1 MKKNP
6 IKKILEPIIK
16 IFDKIIIVP
25 ITKVIL
31 TISKKFGDSGKNL
44 EKFLSKSN
52 NLLFISLAL
61 AVILFIVIDQKII
74 YYSESS
80 AEVLSNQP
88 VKAIYNEE
96 AYVIEG
102 LPESVDITLIG
113 NKANLYIAKQSGT
126 NEVTLD
132 LTDLK
137 AGTHKV
143 EFKYNQGISSVDYKV
158 NPSYATVIIHNKASL
173 ATTMTIDILNKDK
186 LNNKLILNNIN
197 VEDDSVV
204 VKGAEKQIKQV
215 ATVKALLDIN
225 NIPTQEIGKKTI
237 KDVPLKAYD
246 EDGNV
251 VNVELVPAKVDVNVE
266 ISSPSKELPIKVI
279 PKGNVAF
286 GKAISTIK
294 TSETKAIVYGEA
306 NSLESLNYIPVEID
320 VTDLAKNTEYKLE
333 IPKPV
338 GVKSMSVNNVT
349 VNISLDNVSDKDIDN
364 VAIET
369 KNLGSE
375 YKVSAASSEDS
386 FVQVNVKGV
395 SSVIDQITADNITAY
410 IDLQGYTEGEYDVD
424 VNVEGTDLRVEYV
437 SKTKK
442 VKVKITKK

>member
-25 ITKVIL
+25 ITKVII

-251 VNVELVPAKVDVNVE
+251 VNLEIVPAKVDVNVE

-306 NSLESLNYIPVEID
+306 SSLETLNYIPVEID

>member
-25 ITKVIL
+25 ITKVII

-137 AGTHKV
+137 AGTRKV
-143 EFKYNQGISSVDYKV
+143 EFKYNQGRSSVDYKV

-251 VNVELVPAKVDVNVE
+251 VNVEIVPAKVDVNVE

-306 NSLESLNYIPVEID
+306 SSLETLNYIPVEID

>member
-1 MKKNP
+1 MKNNP
-6 IKKILEPIIK
+6 IKKIFQPIITF
-16 IFDKIIIVP
+16 FDKIIVIP

-31 TISKKFGDSGKNL
+31 SISKKFENSGKNF

-61 AVILFIVIDQKII
+61 AVIIFIVIDQKII

-126 NEVTLD
+126 NDVTLD
-132 LTDLK
+132 LTELK

-158 NPSYATVIIHNKASL
+158 NPSYATVIIHNKVSL
-173 ATTMTIDILNKDK
+173 ATTMTIDVLNQDK
-186 LNNKLILNNIN
+186 LDSKLIINDIN

-204 VKGAEKQIKQV
+204 VKGAEKQIKKV
-215 ATVKALLDIN
+215 ASVKALLDVN
-225 NIPTQEIGKKTI
+225 NIPTQEIGKKVV
-237 KDVPLKAYD
+237 KDIPLKAYD

-251 VNVELVPAKVDVNVE
+251 IDVEIVPSKIDVNVD
-266 ISSPSKELPIKVI
+266 ITSPSKELPIKVI

-294 TSETKAIVYGEA
+294 TNESKITVYGSSS
-306 NSLESLNYIPVEID
+306 SLDSLNYIPVEID

-338 GVKSMSVNNVT
+338 GVKSMSVNNIT
-349 VNISLDNVSDKDIDN
+349 VNISLDNVSDKDIN
-364 VAIET
+364 NIAIET
-369 KNLGSE
+369 KNLGND
-375 YKVSAASSEDS
+375 YKVSAVSSEDS

-410 IDLQGYTEGEYDVD
+410 IDLKGYTEGEYEVD
-424 VNVEGTDLRVEYV
+424 VNVEGTDVRVEYV

>member
-25 ITKVIL
+25 ITKIIL

-306 NSLESLNYIPVEID
+306 SSLETLNYIPVEID

-349 VNISLDNVSDKDIDN
+349 VNISLDNVSDKDINN

-369 KNLGSE
+369 KNLGNE

>member
-25 ITKVIL
+25 ITKVII

-80 AEVLSNQP
+80 AEVLSYQP

-306 NSLESLNYIPVEID
+306 SSLEALNYIPVEID

-349 VNISLDNVSDKDIDN
+349 VNISLDNVSDKDINN

-375 YKVSAASSEDS
+375 YKVNAVSSEDS

>member
-25 ITKVIL
+25 ITKVII

-80 AEVLSNQP
+80 AEVLSYQP

-246 EDGNV
+246 ENGNV

-306 NSLESLNYIPVEID
+306 SSLEALNYIPVEID

-349 VNISLDNVSDKDIDN
+349 VNISLDNVSDKDINN

-375 YKVSAASSEDS
+375 YKVSAVSSEDS

-395 SSVIDQITADNITAY
+395 SSVIDQITSDNITAY

>member
-6 IKKILEPIIK
+6 IKKLLNPIIK
-16 IFDKIIIVP
+16 VFDKIIIVP
-25 ITKVIL
+25 VTKIIV
-31 TISKKFGDSGKNL
+31 TISKKFENSGRSM

-61 AVILFIVIDQKII
+61 AVGIFIIIDQKII

-158 NPSYATVIIHNKASL
+158 NPSYATVIIHNKKSIQ
-173 ATTMTIDILNKDK
+173 TTMTVDVLNKDK
-186 LNNKLILNNIN
+186 LNSKLILSNIN
-197 VEDDSVV
+197 VENDEVV
-204 VKGAEKQIKQV
+204 VKGAEKQIKKV
-215 ATVKALLDIN
+215 ASVKALLDVN

-237 KDVPLKAYD
+237 KDVLLKAYD

-251 VNVELVPAKVDVNVE
+251 IDVEIVPAKVDVNVE

-286 GKAISTIK
+286 GKAISVIK
-294 TSETKAIVYGEA
+294 TSETKATVYGEA
-306 NSLESLNYIPVEID
+306 SALEALNYIPVEID

-338 GVKSMSVNNVT
+338 GVKSMSANNIT
-349 VNISLDNVSDKDIDN
+349 VNISLDDVSDKDIGN

-375 YKVSAASSEDS
+375 YKVSAVSSEDS

-395 SSVIDQITADNITAY
+395 SNVIDQITADNVNAY
-410 IDLQGYTEGEYDVD
+410 IDLQGYTEGEYEVD

>member
-1 MKKNP
+1 MKSNP
-6 IKKILEPIIK
+6 IKKIFQPIFKFI
-16 IFDKIIIVP
+16 DKIIIIP
-25 ITKVIL
+25 ITKMIVIL
-31 TISKKFGDSGKNL
+31 SKKFGNSGKNL

-61 AVILFIVIDQKII
+61 ALTIFVIIDQKII

-80 AEVLSNQP
+80 AEVLPKQP

-102 LPESVDITLIG
+102 LPETVDITLIG

-158 NPSYATVIIHNKASL
+158 NPSYATVIIHNKVSKA
-173 ATTMTIDILNKDK
+173 ATLTIDTLNKDK
-186 LNNKLILNNIN
+186 LDSKLIINNIN
-197 VEDDSVV
+197 VDDDSVV
-204 VKGAEKQIKQV
+204 VKGAEKQIKKV
-215 ATVKALLDIN
+215 ASVKALLDIN
-225 NIPTQEIGKKTI
+225 NISTQEIGKKTI

-246 EDGNV
+246 DAGDV
-251 VNVELVPAKVDVNVE
+251 IDVEIVPAKVDINIE

-294 TSETKAIVYGEA
+294 TNESKLIVYGDA
-306 NSLESLNYIPVEID
+306 SSLEALNYVPVEID
-320 VTDLAKNTEYKLE
+320 VTDLAKNTQYKLE

-338 GVKSMSVNNVT
+338 GIKSMSVNNLT
-349 VNISLDNVSDKDIDN
+349 VDIGLDDVSDKDIDN

-375 YKVSAASSEDS
+375 YKVSAVSSEDS
-386 FVQVNVKGV
+386 FVQVNIKGV
-395 SSVIDQITADNITAY
+395 SSVIDQITSDNITAY
-410 IDLQGYTEGEYDVD
+410 IDLEGYTEGEHEVD
-424 VNVEGTDLRVEYV
+424 VKVEGTDVRVEYIP
-437 SKTKK
+437 KTKK
-442 VKVKITKK
+442 VKVKITRK

>member
-25 ITKVIL
+25 ITKVII

-80 AEVLSNQP
+80 AEVLSNQQ

-251 VNVELVPAKVDVNVE
+251 INVELVPAKVDVNVE

-306 NSLESLNYIPVEID
+306 SSLETLNYIPVEID

-349 VNISLDNVSDKDIDN
+349 VNISLDNVSDKDINN

>member
-6 IKKILEPIIK
+6 IKKIFEPIIK

-25 ITKVIL
+25 ITKVII

-215 ATVKALLDIN
+215 ATVKALLDID

-251 VNVELVPAKVDVNVE
+251 VNVEIVPAKVDVNVE

-306 NSLESLNYIPVEID
+306 SSLETLNYIPVEID

-349 VNISLDNVSDKDIDN
+349 VNIALDNVSDKDINN

>member
-25 ITKVIL
+25 ITKVII

-80 AEVLSNQP
+80 AEVLSYQP

-246 EDGNV
+246 ENGNV

-306 NSLESLNYIPVEID
+306 SSLEALNYIPVEID

-349 VNISLDNVSDKDIDN
+349 VNISLDNVSDKDINN

-375 YKVSAASSEDS
+375 YKVSAVSSEDS

>member
-6 IKKILEPIIK
+6 IKKILQPIIK
-16 IFDKIIIVP
+16 IIDKIIIIP
-25 ITKVIL
+25 ITKVIV

-61 AVILFIVIDQKII
+61 AVTIFIVIDQKII

-80 AEVLSNQP
+80 AEVLSKQP

-158 NPSYATVIIHNKASL
+158 NPSYATVIIHNKSSL
-173 ATTMTIDILNKDK
+173 ATTMTIDVLNKDK
-186 LNNKLILNNIN
+186 LNNKLILSNIN

-204 VKGAEKQIKQV
+204 VKGAEKQIKKV
-215 ATVKALLDIN
+215 ATVKALLDVN
-225 NIPTQEIGKKTI
+225 NVPTQEIGKKVI

-251 VNVELVPAKVDVNVE
+251 VNVELVPSKIDVNVE

-294 TSETKAIVYGEA
+294 TSETKATVYGEA
-306 NSLESLNYIPVEID
+306 SSLEELNYIPVEID

-333 IPKPV
+333 VPKPV
-338 GVKSMSVNNVT
+338 GVKSMNVNNIT

-369 KNLGSE
+369 KNLGTE
-375 YKVSAASSEDS
+375 YKVSAVSSEDS

-410 IDLQGYTEGEYDVD
+410 IDLQGYTEGEYEVD

>member
-306 NSLESLNYIPVEID
+306 SSLEALNYIPVEID

>member
-25 ITKVIL
+25 ITKVII

>member
-25 ITKVIL
+25 ITKVII
-31 TISKKFGDSGKNL
+31 TISKKFGNSGKNL

-80 AEVLSNQP
+80 AEVLSYQP

-306 NSLESLNYIPVEID
+306 SSLEALNYIPVEID

-349 VNISLDNVSDKDIDN
+349 VNISLDNVSDKDINN

-375 YKVSAASSEDS
+375 YKVNAVSSEDS

>member
-25 ITKVIL
+25 ITKIIL

-251 VNVELVPAKVDVNVE
+251 INVELVPAKVDVNVE

-306 NSLESLNYIPVEID
+306 SSLETLNYIPVEID

-349 VNISLDNVSDKDIDN
+349 VNISLDNVSDKDINN

>member
-6 IKKILEPIIK
+6 IKKILYPIINF
-16 IFDKIIIVP
+16 FDKIIVIP

-31 TISKKFGDSGKNL
+31 KISKKFGDSGKNF

-61 AVILFIVIDQKII
+61 AVIIFIVIDQKII

-126 NEVTLD
+126 NDVTLD
-132 LTDLK
+132 LTELK

-158 NPSYATVIIHNKASL
+158 NPSYATVIIHNKVSL
-173 ATTMTIDILNKDK
+173 ATTMTIDVLNQDK
-186 LNNKLILNNIN
+186 LDSKLIINDIN

-204 VKGAEKQIKQV
+204 VKGAEKQIKKV
-215 ATVKALLDIN
+215 ASVKALLDVN
-225 NIPTQEIGKKTI
+225 NIPTQEIGKKVV
-237 KDVPLKAYD
+237 KDIPLKAYD

-251 VNVELVPAKVDVNVE
+251 IDVEIVPAKIDVNVD
-266 ISSPSKELPIKVI
+266 ITSPSKELPIKVI

-294 TSETKAIVYGEA
+294 TSESKVIAYGSQS
-306 NSLESLNYIPVEID
+306 SLDSLNFIPVEID

-338 GVKSMSVNNVT
+338 GVKSMSVNNIT
-349 VNISLDNVSDKDIDN
+349 VNISLDNVSDKDIN
-364 VAIET
+364 NIAIET

-386 FVQVNVKGV
+386 FIQVNVKGV

-410 IDLQGYTEGEYDVD
+410 IDLKGYTEGEYEVD
-424 VNVEGTDLRVEYV
+424 VNVEGTDVRVEYV

>member
-25 ITKVIL
+25 ITKIIL

-80 AEVLSNQP
+80 AEVLSNQQ

-251 VNVELVPAKVDVNVE
+251 INVELVPAKVDVNVE

-306 NSLESLNYIPVEID
+306 SSLETLNYIPVEID

-349 VNISLDNVSDKDIDN
+349 VNISLDNVSDKDINN

>member
-25 ITKVIL
+25 ITKVII

-80 AEVLSNQP
+80 AEVLSYQP

-246 EDGNV
+246 ENGNV

-306 NSLESLNYIPVEID
+306 SSLEALNYIPVEID

-349 VNISLDNVSDKDIDN
+349 VNISLDNVSDKDINN

-375 YKVSAASSEDS
+375 YKVNAVSSEDS

>member
-25 ITKVIL
+25 ITKVII

-173 ATTMTIDILNKDK
+173 ATTMTRDILNKDK